1 MNVLWI
7 CTDQQRF
14 DTLGCMGNPWV
25 YTPNLD
31 RLAAEG
37 VLFENTYAQSPV
49 CAPSRGCFLS
59 GRYPR
64 TCGPRQNGQD
74 IGKDEKLVPKMFA
87 DHGYYC
93 GLSGK
98 LHLSACHPDT
108 GRMIEPRI
116 DDGYHEFHW
125 SHHPQSWKDVN
136 NWPANEYS
144 QFLMENCVDYVTQNR
159 EDCKYVQVGV
169 DEKWHQTTW
178 CADQAIAFMEK
189 CKTRKKSWLFSFNC
203 FDPHHAFDPPAE
215 YLERYLKILDQIPL
229 PNYEPGELE
238 NKTVFQQK
246 DHVGAYNTPGQ
257 MPYDEMTDY
266 DHRMITAAYWAM
278 VDLIDKQVGRMLD
291 YLEQSGQKEDTLVIF
306 HSDHGENLGDHG
318 MYLKGPY
325 FYENNVHVPLII
337 SWPGKIPGG
346 RKSKALIELAD
357 LAPTICE
364 AAGLPLYEGFQ
375 GKSFWKIL
383 TGESDLNTHRDSVY
397 SEFYNSNINH
407 RNPLA
412 FTTMVCD
419 GRYKLT
425 KVHGCTQGVEGEL
438 YDLQEKPLER
448 YNHYNNSAFTEIK
461 VRMLELLAD
470 RMAQTCD
477 PLPTRKACW

>member
-1 MNVLWI
+1 MVEKARHYIHEGDIFQVVLS
-7 CTDQQRF
+7 
-14 DTLGCMGNPWV
+14 NPM
-25 YTPNLD
+25 TA
-31 RLAAEG
+31 AAEG
-37 VLFENTYAQSPV
+37 SLFDTYRVLRTLNPSPYMFYFTSDDVEIAGASPETLTRLTDGTLYTFPLAGTRPRGKDKEEDEALERELLADEKELSEHNMLVDLGRNDLGRVSRLGSVQVETYASV
-49 CAPSRGCFLS
+49 VRFSHVMHIGSTVRG
-59 GRYPR
+59 
-64 TCGPRQNGQD
+64 D
-74 IGKDEKLVPKMFA
+74 
-87 DHGYYC
+87 
-93 GLSGK
+93 
-98 LHLSACHPDT
+98 
-108 GRMIEPRI
+108 
-116 DDGYHEFHW
+116 
-125 SHHPQSWKDVN
+125 
-136 NWPANEYS
+136 
-144 QFLMENCVDYVTQNR
+144 
-159 EDCKYVQVGV
+159 
-169 DEKWHQTTW
+169 
-178 CADQAIAFMEK
+178 
-189 CKTRKKSWLFSFNC
+189 
-203 FDPHHAFDPPAE
+203 
-215 YLERYLKILDQIPL
+215 
-229 PNYEPGELE
+229 
-238 NKTVFQQK
+238 
-246 DHVGAYNTPGQ
+246 
-257 MPYDEMTDY
+257 
-266 DHRMITAAYWAM
+266 
-278 VDLIDKQVGRMLD
+278 
-291 YLEQSGQKEDTLVIF
+291 VIF

-425 KVHGCTQGVEGEL
+425 KVHGCTQGAEGEL

-448 YNHYNNSAFTEIK
+448 YNYYNNPAFTEIK